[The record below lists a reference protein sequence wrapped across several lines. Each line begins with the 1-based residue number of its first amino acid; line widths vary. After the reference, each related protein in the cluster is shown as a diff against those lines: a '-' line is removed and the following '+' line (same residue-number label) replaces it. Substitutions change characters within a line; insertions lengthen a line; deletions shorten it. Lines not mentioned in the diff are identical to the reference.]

1 MTSLDDL
8 ANHFKK
14 SQETR
19 SVEGLPKDVEGEIA
33 ALTLKY
39 IEDLEKMVEILSDEL
54 EGYIDAE
61 YKDLLNYPLNV
72 RRKERDMQI
81 VNEARELLKKG

>member
-1 MTSLDDL
+1 MISLDDL
-8 ANHFKK
+8 
-14 SQETR
+14 
-19 SVEGLPKDVEGEIA
+19 
-33 ALTLKY
+33 LKY
-39 IEDLEKMVEILSDEL
+39 IEDLEKMVEALSNEL

-61 YKDLLNYPLNV
+61 YENLSDYLLNI

>member
-1 MTSLDDL
+1 MISLDDL
-8 ANHFKK
+8 
-14 SQETR
+14 
-19 SVEGLPKDVEGEIA
+19 
-33 ALTLKY
+33 LKY
-39 IEDLEKMVEILSDEL
+39 IEDLEKMVEVLSNEL

-81 VNEARELLKKG
+81 VNEARKLLKKGKNDNTRRTTSTTDGRS

>member
-1 MTSLDDL
+1 MSDL
-8 ANHFKK
+8 GDLSGEELF
-14 SQETR
+14 SY
-19 SVEGLPKDVEGEIA
+19 VER
-33 ALTLKY
+33 
-39 IEDLEKMVEILSDEL
+39 LEKMVEALSNEL